1 MCKKSLYNEHN
12 ESLKDFSKLFNFNKS
27 YPHLR
32 LIPNRTETYTNDG
45 IIYNELTGTFI
56 GFDWEYR
63 DEDFANCQFQ
73 SDGLGQCERKLAK
86 PSIQL
91 AIKCNRT
98 ETEIAIGWRS
108 DWLAEKQEN
117 LNLAT
122 DSSEKQY
129 GAVRYTKKFKIY
141 VYYENMTEFKA
152 MLNKAFSTGKFS
164 SESF

>member
-1 MCKKSLYNEHN
+1 MYRKTLCEKD

-32 LIPNRTETYTNDG
+32 FIPNRAQTYDNDG

-63 DEDFANCQFQ
+63 EKYSANCQLQ
-73 SDGLGQCERKLAK
+73 SDSLEQYEKKIAK

-91 AIKCNRT
+91 AIKCDST
-98 ETEIAIGWRS
+98 ETKIAIGWHF
-108 DWLAEKQEN
+108 DWLAEKHEN

-122 DSSEKQY
+122 DSSET
-129 GAVRYTKKFKIY
+129 VRYTKKYKIY
-141 VYYENMTEFKA
+141 EFYEDMTDFKA
-152 MLNKAFSTGKFS
+152 MLNRAFSTGKFS